1 MKIKTKKSYP
11 FTSAR
16 MATIKKGIKKFD
28 KNVEE
33 REPCPLLLEIQ
44 IGTASMA
51 NSVEVPQKLKLA
63 LL

>member
-1 MKIKTKKSYP
+1 
-11 FTSAR
+11 
-16 MATIKKGIKKFD
+16 MAHLLEWLLSKRQGIKNFD